1 MSSRVTIEDVASL
14 ARVSKVTVSYVLNDR
29 SVAAR
34 ISADTAER
42 VKRAAEEL
50 GYRKNAVAR
59 MLKTRRSYILAVLF
73 QYADLFSAGSDFTS
87 EVMRG
92 VCQAATERGY
102 DLMLHTRSAST
113 PDEEVACLVD
123 GRVDGILVLRDG
135 NDPAYQILLKQQTPY
150 VSFFCSMGTASVDAQ
165 NEQGG
170 RLAIR
175 HLAELGHKQVLILH
189 GAIGSMSSNER
200 VGGAQKEAVVLG
212 LPEPIV
218 MDAGDT
224 EAWQSAL
231 SAPDR
236 PTAVFAWSDDS
247 AVLVIDY
254 LRAKGISCPGEVSVV
269 GFDSLSKATR
279 SVPPLTSIAQPVTE
293 MAHAAVYLLTDIID
307 GRVDGPLHN
316 RFPVRLD
323 IRGSTGPAPSL
334 PMSSREDPH
343 Y

>member
-1 MSSRVTIEDVASL
+1 MSSRVTIEDVATL

-34 ISADTAER
+34 ISADTTER

-102 DLMLHTRSAST
+102 DLMLHTRSSSS
-113 PDEEVACLVD
+113 PDEEVASLVD

-135 NDPAYQILLKQQTPY
+135 DDPAFKILLKQQTPY
-150 VSFFCSMGTASVDAQ
+150 VSFFCSMGNAYVDAQ

-170 RLAIR
+170 RLAIQ
-175 HLAELGHKQVLILH
+175 HLAELGHTKILILH
-189 GAIGSMSSNER
+189 GAVGSMSSNER
-200 VGGAQKEAVVLG
+200 IGGALKAAEAHG
-212 LPEPIV
+212 LPTPV
-218 MDAGDT
+218 VVD
-224 EAWQSAL
+224 SADYATWKELL
-231 SAPDR
+231 SGPDR
-236 PTAVFAWSDDS
+236 PTGVFCWSDDS
-247 AVLVIDY
+247 AVVVLDY
-254 LRAKGISCPGEVSVV
+254 LVQAGIGCPQEVSIV

-279 SVPPLTSIAQPVTE
+279 STPPLTSIAQPVNE
-293 MAHAAVYLLTDIID
+293 MAHAAVYLLTDLID
-307 GRVDGPLHN
+307 GRSEGPLHN
-316 RFPVRLD
+316 RFPVSLD
-323 IRGSTGPAPSL
+323 VRGSTGPAPSL
-334 PMSSREDPH
+334 PTSSRDTSI
-343 Y
+343 